1 MRFAKSGMKE
11 VLEINP
17 SDEELED
24 HIANQPE
31 RLKSLL
37 ILGVASTLCVV
48 GVTYTALAI
57 LSNNQ
62 KVDYGQGVTQKTS
75 CDEEMLVTPYAGFV
89 NEDSDSAFTL
99 DSVYIEGI
107 SQNCIGYDFILR
119 VFDDG
124 SSTPLTIT
132 SSSSPDET
140 YDAARIHFET
150 STTFQVMGD
159 GQIDALS
166 VNEEIQS
173 GEDQAVLIAFDADL
187 ITQFAKAG
195 DIFKVTLQTVDHDAS
210 LA

>member
-37 ILGVASTLCVV
+37 VLGIASTLCVV
-48 GVTYTALAI
+48 GVTYTALI
-57 LSNNQ
+57 YFGNNQ
-62 KVDYGQGVTQKTS
+62 KVDYGQGVTQKTG

-89 NEDSDSAFTL
+89 NADTDSAFTL

-107 SQNCIGYDFILR
+107 SQECVGYDVIVR
-119 VFDDG
+119 VFDDS
-124 SSTPLTIT
+124 SSTPLAIT
-132 SSSSPDET
+132 SSSSPTAT
-140 YDAARIHFET
+140 YDAARIWFKT
-150 STTFQVMGD
+150 STEFQVVGD
-159 GQIDALS
+159 GQIDAFS

-173 GEDQAVLIAFDADL
+173 GEDQAVQIVFDADL
-187 ITQFAKAG
+187 IAQFAKAG
-195 DIFKVTLQTVDHDAS
+195 DIYKVTLETVPHE
-210 LA
+210 